1 MSEIVKS
8 YISAIK
14 VNAVRHLKNVDIV
27 VSDDGSLRHLILT
40 GPNGSGK
47 TSVLEVLLTYLVQLV
62 SDVNLEHLHFA
73 KRLEDYR
80 QRLSTAQD
88 NKDDDGVRGWA
99 SSVRFLEKKCKRW
112 WGELE
117 PYIVNER
124 EISSLF
130 AKHQFVIAYYED
142 RRNSKFVAPKS
153 PVKPNLNFS
162 IRDNK
167 VDQFLRFLVDLKV
180 QQALARNE
188 GQSEDASG
196 ISLWFDSF
204 RSILRRIFNDEAL
217 ELTFDYKTYEFRI
230 VTEGKDFPFTA
241 LSAGYSAAL
250 DIVADLILK
259 MQEKNRLVRTYDMP
273 GIVLIDEIETHLHLS
288 LQKEILPIL
297 VSLFPNVQFIVTSHS
312 PFVIGS
318 IPSAT
323 VYDLKSQQRIENL
336 TEYSYESLAEGVFG
350 VDMASGELK
359 RRLDRIEELVGKE
372 SELLDVESSELKRIV
387 DGFELIP
394 DALAPAQKTR
404 YRLLVVRARARGLL

>member
-8 YISAIK
+8 YISSIK
-14 VNAVRHLKNVDIV
+14 VNAVRHLKNVNIV

-47 TSVLEVLLTYLVQLV
+47 TSVLESLLRFLVLLAK
-62 SDVNLEHLHFA
+62 DGRLEHLQIDRNSELFQRRLTEAQRRGDDAAVHRSEDSLRNVEATRNRWYGELVPSVFNEKCVSDLFA
-73 KRLEDYR
+73 KR
-80 QRLSTAQD
+80 
-88 NKDDDGVRGWA
+88 
-99 SSVRFLEKKCKRW
+99 RF
-112 WGELE
+112 
-117 PYIVNER
+117 I
-124 EISSLF
+124 
-130 AKHQFVIAYYED
+130 IAYYED
-142 RRNSKFVAPKS
+142 RRNSKFVAPKN
-153 PVKPNLNFS
+153 PEKPNLDFS
-162 IRDNK
+162 IKDNK

-259 MQEKNRLVRTYDMP
+259 MQEKNRLVRIYDMP

-318 IPSAT
+318 IPTAT

-359 RRLDRIEELVGKE
+359 RRLDRMEELIGKAVGL
-372 SELLDVESSELKRIV
+372 SDVESSELKRIV
-387 DGFELIP
+387 DGFESIP

-404 YRLLVVRARARGLL
+404 YRLLVVRARARGML